1 MGLGNSS
8 LFMFSV
14 EGCND
19 EFRVVEFKGREQ
31 ISSPFYFTVAVACPN
46 FELSMSSLVNKPA
59 CLTFSA
65 EEAPRYVH
73 GLIVNIE
80 LINTGRR
87 FASYSITLAPKLWWL
102 EQRSQ
107 MKIFQQQDASQIIK
121 TLLTD
126 AGLQEGN
133 DFKIEISGSLPQRTY
148 TTQYLETD
156 LEFFNRILAEDG
168 LHYHFTFEQDRHLL
182 IISDTQYIFKRLP
195 ITPEIPYI
203 RHTGLIKRDYTI
215 YDFSLSSKVQPN
227 KITVRDYN
235 FTKPSLKLE
244 ISEQTNEGDFEVYHH
259 GGLFQKP
266 DLGQKQAQTQLK
278 AFQALKETGEGQSN
292 CVYLTAGKLFKLT
305 EHNNPVFNQEYLI
318 YAVNHS
324 GAQPQSLEEGANGGP
339 SGYSSNF
346 ICIPNNVEFK
356 ARTPKPTINK
366 RNRFHGIQTATVTGP
381 AGEEIYTDQY
391 SRIKVQFNWDKDG
404 KSNEKSSCW
413 IRVAQPW
420 TGTSWGAI
428 QIPRIGQEIL
438 ISFVNGDPDRPLI
451 KGVLY
456 NGRNKPPYKLPDQKT
471 KTVVKTCSTPG
482 GQGFNELRFED
493 KKSKEQ
499 IFIHG
504 ERDQDIKIEN
514 DKDLRVLRDR
524 HLVVDK
530 QNHIHI
536 KQLLSESING
546 TWKEDLWNDQ
556 YITVKQNY
564 TEKSANNYNREA
576 GKEIHI
582 KSAGKIVFDAGMRI
596 SVSGSTSYFTL
607 DPSGVKINGPTVRMN
622 TGGSATK
629 TTSSKEKAPEQADE
643 ANDKVVIAPA
653 GQGKKK
659 GKNKPN
665 QQPKGSGKSPNTQT
679 DQNNTDSTTSNTSKT
694 TSTSSQTPA
703 SVNTQPGELSDTD
716 HASNNEKNWFIV
728 PKGQLTFDA
737 EGTEGGRY
745 HSRIPHWP
753 GYNSGVTIGRGFD
766 LAQNSNTY
774 NTLIHVGVSPEV
786 AASLSQ
792 AEGSRR
798 KRAQSKASELKNRGI
813 EITPEQ
819 QYKLFTQVS
828 YPNEEKEVIRIINK
842 PDFRRAYSPL
852 KNLQW
857 NTIKK
862 VVQEILVD
870 LKYRGDFSPS
880 TRQLLLKS
888 ALSSETINDIS
899 VWQEVISDERWKT
912 VFNVPSAR
920 FNARVNHLR
929 NY

>member
-8 LFMFSV
+8 LFMFAV

-46 FELSMSSLVNKPA
+46 FELSTSSLVNKPA

-148 TTQYLETD
+148 TTQYIETD

-168 LHYHFTFEQDRHLL
+168 LHYHFTFEQDRHVL

-356 ARTPKPTINK
+356 ARPPKPTINK

-564 TEKSANNYNREA
+564 TEKAANNYNREA

-629 TTSSKEKAPEQADE
+629 TTTSKEKAPEQADE

-659 GKNKPN
+659 GKHKPN
-665 QQPKGSGKSPNTQT
+665 QQPKGSGKSSNAKTNKVG
-679 DQNNTDSTTSNTSKT
+679 QNSSYHKQKT
-694 TSTSSQTPA
+694 T
-703 SVNTQPGELSDTD
+703 
-716 HASNNEKNWFIV
+716 
-728 PKGQLTFDA
+728 
-737 EGTEGGRY
+737 
-745 HSRIPHWP
+745 HSRIGDVNIIEDIIHLNRYSRPGTKLKDVKGIVIHWVAAP
-753 GYNSGVTIGRGFD
+753 KATAKRIRDYFNNIEKEKRFASAHFVVGLEGEIIKAIPDNEVAY
-766 LAQNSNTY
+766 
-774 NTLIHVGVSPEV
+774 HVG
-786 AASLSQ
+786 AKRYQKGIQ
-792 AEGSRR
+792 A
-798 KRAQSKASELKNRGI
+798 
-813 EITPEQ
+813 
-819 QYKLFTQVS
+819 KLGS
-828 YPNEEKEVIRIINK
+828 YPNAHTLGIECCHIDNSGKMTQATW
-842 PDFRRAYSPL
+842 DS
-852 KNLQW
+852 
-857 NTIKK
+857 
-862 VVQEILVD
+862 LVS
-870 LKYRGDFSPS
+870 LASS
-880 TRQLLLKS
+880 LLKKYNLTDS
-888 ALSSETINDIS
+888 DLYLHQDVTGKPCHKYFVDNP
-899 VWQEVISDERWKT
+899 QEWVKYKNEVKCKM
-912 VFNVPSAR
+912 
-920 FNARVNHLR
+920 
-929 NY
+929 